1 LKIFIETKKL
11 VQKEKEYTVR
21 ILKNLMIIERDKLY
35 TDLKYG
41 SLHSYLVY
49 ELKYSDTEAC
59 IRVNSVR
66 LMLKAPKAIKEIEKG
81 KLTVTNAAKA
91 NKAISEFKVNDKEKI
106 DELIETASKTSKKK
120 FEKYLEQKFDTPRRE
135 VLVLDERTIN
145 KFDRFRKKNHCDE
158 LSSYEIVNI
167 LLERNLTTYNAHA
180 PFRKGKLKYKKSRYI
195 PVKVKATVNT
205 GECSNC
211 GKQWGLE
218 YDHIIKYSHGG
229 SSEVENI
236 QMLCRSCNQRK
247 EIKARQ
253 TGFFA

>member
-1 LKIFIETKKL
+1 MKIFIETKKL

-35 TDLKYG
+35 ADLKYG
-41 SLHSYLVY
+41 SLHAYLMY
-49 ELKYSDTEAC
+49 ELKYTDKEASL
-59 IRVNSVR
+59 RVNAVR
-66 LMLKAPKAIKEIEKG
+66 LMLKTPRAIKEFEEG

-91 NKAISEFKVNDKEKI
+91 NQIIQDLNIKGKEKVDKI
-106 DELIETASKTSKKK
+106 VDVASKSTKRE
-120 FEKYLEQKFDTPRRE
+120 FNKYLDRNFDKPRKE
-135 VLVLDERTIN
+135 ILILDERTID
-145 KFDRFRKKNHCDE
+145 KFDRFRKKNHSEE
-158 LSSYEIVNI
+158 LSSYEIIHI
-167 LLERNLTTYNAHA
+167 LLERNLNKFNAHA
-180 PFRKGKLKYKKSRYI
+180 LPRGSKRASRRSRYI
-195 PVKVKATVNT
+195 PVKVKAAANT
-205 GECSNC
+205 GECANC
-211 GKQWGLE
+211 GKQWNLE